1 MFEKTKF
8 TALLIACCVLNA
20 HAAPQQQEHA
30 MPDTATGN
38 IRTVHTATN
47 TDVQANAA
55 VFPEVKALIT
65 QDKIPQAIAL
75 LNSLLSTYEND
86 PDYFYLLGDLYFR
99 QKAFAQAAAA
109 YERVVL
115 IQSGNAGAWMD
126 LAIANSEAGNFP
138 LAEQYFD
145 YIRANLQPSAKIVA
159 LIDKLIDNYR
169 TRIKTRAFQAKPW
182 HFQVDYTYGYDS
194 NANSGLLDKSIYINI
209 DGKPQKID
217 LDTAYIA
224 RSDNFQNLNLQSR
237 YQGKIGEQ
245 DFFWNVSLA
254 NHTLRNEHAFSTTDL
269 STGLGLSHRSNM
281 FDIGMNFNAERLWLA
296 GRTLLN
302 DGNLGVFVAKS
313 WQHCDTNLIL
323 ETEKRRYV
331 VPQIK
336 SDSTGTTS
344 NTAVASL
351 DANILWQNLANSC
364 GFATNLGFF
373 QQTLIFRHGND
384 KPNATRVGGQTYR
397 NEVIGKLTWR
407 APNATQLDVSL
418 NLARARDADGYSVLL
433 DNNAA
438 RLVLRR
444 IYRLQF
450 QYPLPD
456 NWFVFL
462 NLEKNTNYS
471 NLSIFRQS
479 GKNANF
485 GLRKIF

>member
-8 TALLIACCVLNA
+8 IALLIGGCCVFNA
-20 HAAPQQQEHA
+20 HATPQQQEHA
-30 MPDTATGN
+30 PPDTASSIN
-38 IRTVHTATN
+38 IHTATN

-55 VFPEVKALIT
+55 VFPEVKALIA
-65 QDKIPQAIAL
+65 QDKIPQAIEL
-75 LNSLLSTYEND
+75 LTSLLSTYEND

-145 YIRANLQPSAKIVA
+145 YILANLRPSAKIVG
-159 LIDKLIDNYR
+159 IIDNYR

-182 HFQVDYTYGYDS
+182 HFQVDYAYGYDS
-194 NANSGLLDKSIYINI
+194 NANSGLVDKSIYINI

-224 RSDNFQNLNLQSR
+224 RSDSFRNLFLQSR

-245 DFFWNVSLA
+245 DLFWNVSLA
-254 NHTLRNEHAFSTTDL
+254 NHTLKNEHAFSITDL
-269 STGLGLSHRSNM
+269 STGLGLSHRGNL
-281 FDIGMNFNAERLWLA
+281 FDVGINLNAERLWLS
-296 GRTLLN
+296 GSTLLN
-302 DGNLGVFVAKS
+302 NGNLGFFAAKS
-313 WQHCDTNLIL
+313 WQHCDTNLVL

-331 VPQIK
+331 VPQVK
-336 SDSTGTTS
+336 SSSTNAT
-344 NTAVASL
+344 NNAAVASL

-364 GFATNLGFF
+364 GFSTNWGFF
-373 QQTLIFRHGND
+373 QQTLILRHGND
-384 KPNATRVGGQTYR
+384 KPNTTRVGGQTHR

-407 APNATQLDVSL
+407 APNATQLDFSL
-418 NLARARDADGYSVLL
+418 NLARARDVEGYSALL
-433 DNNAA
+433 ENNAA

-450 QYPLPD
+450 QYPLAD
-456 NWFVFL
+456 NWFLFL

-471 NLSIFRQS
+471 NLSIFRQA
-479 GKNANF
+479 GKSANA

>member
-1 MFEKTKF
+1 MFEKTKI
-8 TALLIACCVLNA
+8 TALMIGCCVWNA
-20 HAAPQQQEHA
+20 NATPQQQEHA
-30 MPDTATGN
+30 PLDTALSNKASSIN
-38 IRTVHTATN
+38 IHITSN

-65 QDKIPQAIAL
+65 ENKIPEAIAL
-75 LNSLLSTYEND
+75 LTSLLSTYEND
-86 PDYFYLLGDLYFR
+86 PGYFYLLGDLYFR

-126 LAIANSEAGNFP
+126 LAIANSEAGNFS

-145 YIRANLQPSAKIVA
+145 YIRANLQPSAKIIG
-159 LIDKLIDNYR
+159 LIDQYR
-169 TRIKTRAFQAKPW
+169 MRIKTRAFQAKPW
-182 HFQVDYTYGYDS
+182 HFQVDYAFGYDS

-224 RSDNFQNLNLQSR
+224 RSDSFRNLNLQSR
-237 YQGKIGEQ
+237 YQGKIGEREL
-245 DFFWNVSLA
+245 FWNVSLA
-254 NHTLRNEHAFSTTDL
+254 NHTFRNEHAFSITDL
-269 STGLGLSHRSNM
+269 STGLGLSQRSHL
-281 FDIGMNFNAERLWLA
+281 FDVGINFNAERLWLS

-302 DGNLGVFVAKS
+302 DGNVGIFAAKS

-331 VPQIK
+331 VPPIK
-336 SDSTGTTS
+336 SSSTDSASHAT
-344 NTAVASL
+344 VASL

-364 GFATNLGFF
+364 GFATNWGFF
-373 QQTLIFRHGND
+373 QQTLIIRHGND
-384 KPNATRVGGQTYR
+384 RPNTTRVGGQTYR
-397 NEVIGKLTWR
+397 NEAIAKLTWR
-407 APNATQLDVSL
+407 APNATQVDFSL
-418 NLARARDADGYSVLL
+418 NLARARDAEGYSVLL
-433 DNNAA
+433 ENNAA
-438 RLVLRR
+438 RRVLRR

-450 QYPLPD
+450 QYPLSD
-456 NWFVFL
+456 NWFLFL

-479 GKNANF
+479 GKNAHF
-485 GLRKIF
+485 GLRKNF